1 MKEKKFV
8 FVDNGQP
15 CNLGDNIYSINHE
28 GMIIIVEITEENR
41 NELIKHGVVK
51 EVPQELEKSKN
62 ESKKTFVNLD
72 LNTVVEKI
80 CKATGWKPLK
90 AANILDKITDINS
103 AVILSLSLKIIAVE
117 MDKKYKDHISK
128 SPEIFVFSLFDGKI
142 HKADKSK
149 IKNYRNFA
157 AFRTLEDAQFACNIF
172 RDQINEM
179 FF

>member
-8 FVDNGQP
+8 FVDDGQP
-15 CNLGDNIYSINHE
+15 CNLGDTIHCINRE
-28 GMIIIVEITEENR
+28 GMIIIVVITEENR

-51 EVPQELEKSKN
+51 EVPQEIEKPKN

-72 LNTVVEKI
+72 LNTVVDKI
-80 CKATGWKPLK
+80 CKATTWKPLK
-90 AANILDKITDINS
+90 AANILDKITDVNP
-103 AVILSLSLKIIAVE
+103 AVILSLGLKIIAVE
-117 MDKKYKDHISK
+117 LDKKYKDHISN

-172 RDQINEM
+172 SDQINEM